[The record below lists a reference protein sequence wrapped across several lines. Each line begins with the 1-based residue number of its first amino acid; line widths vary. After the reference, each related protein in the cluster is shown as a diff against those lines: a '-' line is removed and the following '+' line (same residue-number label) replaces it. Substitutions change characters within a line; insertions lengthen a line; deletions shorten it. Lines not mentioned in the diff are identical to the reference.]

1 MATYTQIPAELDI
14 EVGAGDDLSILLD
27 FDISLTGYTFVSKVV
42 QAYSGTETTVTCTN
56 TDLANGQVTISLTDT
71 QITSIGV
78 SVIEALIAETFAR
91 EMETG
96 TLFSVKSI
104 SVSAT
109 IALTGIE
116 EIEAMISAASTS

>member
-78 SVIEALIAETFAR
+78 
-91 EMETG
+91 G
-96 TLFSVKSI
+96 THTWYFQWTVSSASRRVLAGNFIVK
-104 SVSAT
+104 AK
-109 IALTGIE
+109 
-116 EIEAMISAASTS
+116 